1 MLGEFESILEKDQS
15 EAKDS
20 RDRLMKLVEQ
30 YGKGFSEMDQLIED
44 YKNEEIEMVETD
56 DGWLL
61 LKDKA
66 HDELSMTKY
75 ESFDQ
80 TF

>member
-1 MLGEFESILEKDQS
+1 MVSEFEKILDLDE
-15 EAKDS
+15 DS
-20 RDRLMKLVEQ
+20 QDESKKKLMKLLEEF
-30 YGKGFSEMDQLIED
+30 GKGFSEMDQLIED
-44 YKNEEIEMVETD
+44 YKNEEIEVVED
-56 DGWLL
+56 EDGWLL

-75 ESFDQ
+75 ESFNQ